1 MDKACLEIRDLI
13 ALGPDTAPN
22 ERIAIESHVAVCAEC
37 ARELAEM
44 RTHLGNLG
52 LLREGEMPAGSA
64 ERIWR
69 GVQSAVPGRR
79 PAFLA
84 WSVRAAAI
92 LVIGLSVG
100 YTSVSVAGRTG
111 AAPGANE
118 EMTLDDAR
126 PSFVPSVLSTRS
138 LNDSLPD
145 QQAPVA
151 PGALQFQLLP
161 RASTWHYLP
170 HVDEILEPETVRF

>member
-1 MDKACLEIRDLI
+1 MDKTCLEIRDLI

-22 ERIAIESHVAVCAEC
+22 ERIAIESHVAICAEC

-52 LLREGEMPAGSA
+52 LLREGEMPAGTA
-64 ERIWR
+64 ERTWR

-84 WSVRAAAI
+84 WSIRVAAI

-100 YTSVSVAGRTG
+100 YTSMSVAGRTG
-111 AAPGANE
+111 AAAGADE
-118 EMTLDDAR
+118 EMTLDETR
-126 PSFVPSVLSTRS
+126 PSFVPRMLTTRSHHDS
-138 LNDSLPD
+138 LNDPP
-145 QQAPVA
+145 APVA
-151 PGALQFQLLP
+151 PGGLQFQLLP